1 MKILGLKHRLLLI
14 FCAFYNNPSPRRTIL
29 SLFAPDFRVRFSLGH
44 FLFSVPVLIYIR
56 VAIAMSDPGG

>member
-1 MKILGLKHRLLLI
+1 MKNLGLKHRPLLI
-14 FCAFYNNPSPRRTIL
+14 FYAFYDNTSPSRTIL
-29 SLFAPDFRVRFSLGH
+29 SPFAPDFRVLFSLGP